1 MLGAHAKAQTPIP
14 LGPTEIE
21 NPGPDRGQ
29 PQEQAYAP
37 GTILDGRYRL
47 IDLIAVGGMGAVYR
61 ACRVSDMRME
71 VAIKLVK
78 PGMNSQQVLARF
90 NIERQ
95 ALAMMKHE
103 NIAKVLD
110 AGTTQDGSPYF
121 VMELVKGLS
130 ITRFCDENTLN
141 VHQRLQLFEQIC
153 SAVHH
158 AHQKGIVHRDL
169 KPSNIL
175 VGLYDDKA
183 VPKVID
189 FGLAKALH
197 QPITEDVLHTK
208 FGAFVGTWQY
218 TAPEQ
223 AILNNLDID
232 IRADIYS
239 LGVILYELLTGN
251 PPIEKS
257 RITHAVMEEVLR
269 IIREEEPLKPS
280 TKIHSSNQLP
290 SIAAMRG
297 SEPLQLERQIRGEL
311 DWIVMKALEKDRN
324 RRFASANEF
333 GQEIHRYLHGEPVQT
348 MPVSWQY
355 KFRKFIYKHRGKVLA
370 ASLLFASLLMGAIVS
385 AMGWIQATREKTR
398 ADQNAAIA
406 MAVNQFLCD
415 DLLAQADPSV
425 QIRPGQTF
433 ISDMKVLEALDR
445 AADKVGKRF
454 SDQPLVE
461 AAIRMTLG
469 KTYLGLGDIEKAKVQ
484 MNQAEDIYRSNKR
497 DTSPERLSALHEN
510 GSILLYQGKYQEAE
524 KIVANVIKLRQLTLG
539 KQHHETLKSQ
549 YLLALIYSYL
559 NRRSESKHMY
569 ESVLQEQK
577 SLYGLENYDTQLTQ
591 REYADLLV
599 ESNEVDKAIL
609 LLKEVLNKQI
619 ESLGTDHPD
628 TLITQ
633 HNLVMAYLL
642 KDQIKD
648 ATILLHNVITNASK
662 YMKRQHPVLLSY
674 KTNYASLLAAEA
686 RYQEASDSLKQ
697 VVDDMK
703 VVYGPMHYDT
713 LSAQRLRGAC
723 LLMSKKYDAA
733 EQLLQETVHGLNKT
747 LGIRDANTRQ
757 ATRELLRLYLLIMWR
772 YPTNQTNSCLYW
784 C

>member
-1 MLGAHAKAQTPIP
+1 
-14 LGPTEIE
+14 
-21 NPGPDRGQ
+21 
-29 PQEQAYAP
+29 
-37 GTILDGRYRL
+37 
-47 IDLIAVGGMGAVYR
+47 
-61 ACRVSDMRME
+61 
-71 VAIKLVK
+71 
-78 PGMNSQQVLARF
+78 
-90 NIERQ
+90 
-95 ALAMMKHE
+95 
-103 NIAKVLD
+103 
-110 AGTTQDGSPYF
+110 
-121 VMELVKGLS
+121 LVKGLS